1 MASSFFLN
9 SSEILTVSLLNNKN
23 YCFTQEQMA
32 TCIGCTQPNISYVLS
47 ALTDK
52 GFVESR
58 NGCYVV
64 NQYLLIEELVR
75 YAKNNYGK
83 VDIVFSDKVL
93 KLKNW
98 FPEIY
103 AFFHLYFRMFNIPFV
118 IAECSSLQE
127 ISFVF
132 SQGLFDLRDIDT

>member
-52 GFVESR
+52 GFVELR

-83 VDIVFSDKVL
+83 VDTIRSCK
-93 KLKNW
+93 
-98 FPEIY
+98 
-103 AFFHLYFRMFNIPFV
+103 
-118 IAECSSLQE
+118 
-127 ISFVF
+127 
-132 SQGLFDLRDIDT
+132 